1 VTEPVAIVGMGCLVP
16 GAVSPDG
23 FWEGLLEG
31 RSAITAGDAGVFG
44 VDPALVYRA
53 ERGVPD
59 RISCLLG
66 GFIRDLPLDLDGYL
80 VPADRLARVDRLG
93 LWTLDAAR
101 QALRD
106 AGASGAVLG
115 RCGAVLGTLSYP
127 TRTSVAAFGELYDR
141 ALVAALANGRSRGAN
156 GGVRCRPGETMT
168 GGAPAELLAT
178 ALGVEGPR
186 LCLDA
191 ACASSLYAIRI
202 ACDALADGAADLMLA
217 GAVSA
222 AYPLLIALGF
232 SMWQAFPEDG
242 RSSHPLDRSSSGVI
256 TGEGAAMLVLKR
268 LADAEADG
276 DRVHAVIRGVGLSN
290 DGRGRHPLAPN
301 PRGQLLALERAYAAA
316 GIAPDTIGYL
326 ECHATGT
333 PLGDATELDTI
344 ERFFGARTP
353 LLGAVK
359 SNVGHMLTAA
369 GMAAAIKVVRTLQAG
384 VIPPTVGVRDP
395 LVSRGGAAG
404 GERVVTAV
412 REWPGGPPR
421 RGAVNAF
428 GFGGTNA
435 HLILESHAS
444 TAAGAGAPAPAR
456 RAAGSAARG
465 GSGRG
470 IGVAVA
476 GAAVRLGPPRGL
488 PRERWRGL
496 EALID
501 EGLLEPPQGH
511 YLESFEVDGL
521 RLKAPAGGADR
532 PIAQQLLAVDAADR
546 ALRDA
551 GLREGCDAAVVVAM
565 STDLELHQYVARA
578 EVGWRLPAALAAA
591 GIALA
596 PEGLDRAVAAARG
609 ALNDPPGVNRFLSFV
624 GNIMAS
630 RIAALWDL
638 TGPAFTVTTAEGG
651 VDVALKLGER
661 LVASGEAGAAA
672 VVAVDVSGGPEA
684 VLGRAGSV
692 PADVAAALVLRPAG
706 AGGRSSPAPAGV
718 RTALDLARA
727 LDAAGA
733 RAPEPPPAAAATRV
747 RLGGPRIA
755 DALRTALAPARRRG
769 GPAGRRRLAVSA
781 ARSRSALAG
790 RHAEFLDARAA
801 GLRAVALMVP
811 SRTRARPAR
820 AAVVWDEAQLLEF
833 ARGRAAPVLGPEL
846 AAIDGHRRRVRLP
859 MPPYLLV
866 SRVTELDAL
875 PGVLR
880 PSRIT
885 TEYDVPHG
893 AWYGV
898 SGRVPAAIAFESG
911 QCDLLLIAYLGVD
924 LENRGE
930 RVYRLLDCSLTFLG
944 DLPREGDTL
953 RYEIRITRFARNG
966 ATLLFFFEY
975 DCFAGAGKVLEMRD
989 ACAGFFTDEELRSGA
1004 GIVLTAREQAERA
1017 GVAPRRPEGR
1027 TAGRRALE
1035 AADLDLLSAGEAAA
1049 VFGPASDDHGRNPGL
1064 RLAPPAIRMLDRV
1077 TAIDPEG
1084 GPWGLGAIVG
1094 EKDLAPD
1101 DWYFPCHFRDDEVL
1115 AGSLMLEG
1123 CIQLLSVLLLST
1135 GAHVELSGAWFQPV
1149 PGVRERIRCRGQV
1162 TPGDARL
1169 TYRLEVT
1176 ELRGGS
1182 FPRAVANAHILVGD
1196 RIAVAIEGLSVGM
1209 RSAAPPPVLDER
1221 AVLEF
1226 ATGSMAAGL
1235 GSEYEVY
1242 DRPGRRAPR
1251 LPNGP
1256 LLLMS
1261 RVVAVEAEPFD
1272 FRPGCWLRS
1281 EYDVPADPWFR
1292 RESGSPDTP
1301 YSILMELALQPCG
1314 VLSAVLRS
1322 VFLYPDAD
1330 LHFRNLDGSG
1340 RIVRDVD
1347 VRGRTVRTRV
1357 ALTSSTDFQGV
1368 IIQSFAFELGDD
1380 RGVFYEGTAAFGFF
1394 TLEALATQ
1402 VGLDAGA
1409 RVPPWTPGA
1418 HARRAS
1424 PGEIGRPG
1432 GLRIAS
1438 GRLELLDEVVVD
1450 REGGRHGLGHAR
1462 GRAAVRPEAWYF
1474 EAHFHQDP
1482 VMPGSLGVEA
1492 ILQALQAF
1500 AVEAGLGER
1509 FRAPVFAQAL
1519 GHEIVW
1525 KYRGQIVRDDREM
1538 VVEVHVTGVSVADDR
1553 TTVTAE
1559 ASLWKDGLR
1568 IYEVSGAAVAVR
1580 EGP

>member
-23 FWEGLLEG
+23 FWQDLLAG

-44 VDPALVYRA
+44 VDPALVHRA

-59 RISCLLG
+59 HISCLLG
-66 GFIRDLPLDLDGYL
+66 GFIRDPPLDLDGYL

-93 LWTLDAAR
+93 RWALDAAR
-101 QALRD
+101 QALGD
-106 AGASGAVLG
+106 AGASGAALG

-127 TRTSVAAFGELYDR
+127 TRTSVAEFGELYDR
-141 ALVAALANGRSRGAN
+141 ALVAALANGRRRDAEVRAPRRG
-156 GGVRCRPGETMT
+156 PGETMV
-168 GGAPAELLAT
+168 GGAPADLLAA
-178 ALGVEGPR
+178 ALGLGGPR

-222 AYPLLIALGF
+222 AHPLLIALGF

-256 TGEGAAMLVLKR
+256 TGEGAAVLALKR

-276 DRVHAVIRGVGLSN
+276 DRVHAVVRGVGLSN

-301 PRGQLLALERAYAAA
+301 PKGQLLALERAYAAA
-316 GIAPDTIGYL
+316 GVAPDTIGYL

-369 GMAAAIKVVRTLQAG
+369 GMAAAIKVVRALRAG
-384 VIPPTVGVRDP
+384 VIPPTVGVREP
-395 LVSRGGAAG
+395 LASRGGAAG

-412 REWPGGPPR
+412 REWPGGTPR
-421 RGAVNAF
+421 RGGVNAF

-435 HLILESHAS
+435 HLILESHPS
-444 TAAGAGAPAPAR
+444 TAAGADGPGASPRAERRPAR
-456 RAAGSAARG
+456 RAAV
-465 GSGRG
+465 
-470 IGVAVA
+470 VAA
-476 GAAVRLGPPRGL
+476 GAAVRLGPVREL
-488 PRERWRGL
+488 PPERWRGL
-496 EALID
+496 EALIGD
-501 EGLLEPPQGH
+501 GPVAPPPGH
-511 YLESFEVDGL
+511 YLESLEVDGL

-532 PIAQQLLAVDAADR
+532 PIAQQLLAIDAADR

-551 GLREGCDAAVVVAM
+551 GLPEACDAAVVVAM
-565 STDLELHQYVARA
+565 STELELHQYVARA
-578 EVGWRLPAALAAA
+578 EVPWRLPAALAAA
-591 GIALA
+591 GIAL
-596 PEGLDRAVAAARG
+596 PPDELDRAVAAARE

-638 TGPAFTVTTAEGG
+638 TGPAFTVTTSEGG
-651 VDVALKLGER
+651 VEAALRLGER
-661 LVASGEAGAAA
+661 LVASGEAGAAV

-684 VLGRAGSV
+684 VLTRADGV

-706 AGGRSSPAPAGV
+706 VGGRSLPMPAGA

-727 LDAAGA
+727 LEAAGA
-733 RAPEPPPAAAATRV
+733 RTPEPPPAAAATRI
-747 RLGGPRIA
+747 RLGGPRIGDLVRPA
-755 DALRTALAPARRRG
+755 RAPARWRG
-769 GPAGRRRLAVSA
+769 DPPGRRRLAASA

-801 GLRAVALMVP
+801 GMRAVALMAP
-811 SRTRARPAR
+811 SRAPARPAR
-820 AAVVWDEAQLLEF
+820 TPVVWDEAQLLEF
-833 ARGRAAPVLGPEL
+833 ACGRAAPVLGPAL
-846 AAIDGHRRRVRLP
+846 AAVDGHRRRVRLP

-866 SRVTELDAL
+866 SRVTELDAE

-898 SGRVPAAIAFESG
+898 GGRVPAAIAFESG

-930 RVYRLLDCSLTFLG
+930 RVYRLLDCSLNFLG

-953 RYEIRITRFARNG
+953 RYEIRITGFARNG

-975 DCFAGAGKVLEMRD
+975 DCFAGASRVLEMRD

-1004 GIVLTAREQAERA
+1004 GIVLTAREQAARA
-1017 GVAPRRPEGR
+1017 RVAPRRPEGR
-1027 TAGRRALE
+1027 AIGRRALE

-1049 VFGPASDDHGRNPGL
+1049 VFGPAGDDGGRNPGL

-1084 GPWGLGAIVG
+1084 GPWGLGAIAG

-1101 DWYFPCHFRDDEVL
+1101 GWYFPCHFRDDQVL

-1123 CIQLLSVLLLST
+1123 CIQLLCVLLLST
-1135 GAHVELSGAWFQPV
+1135 GAHAGLSGAWFQPV
-1149 PGVRERIRCRGQV
+1149 PGVRQRIRCRGQV
-1162 TPGDARL
+1162 VPGDPRL

-1209 RSAAPPPVLDER
+1209 RSEGPPPLLDEL

-1226 ATGSMAAGL
+1226 STGSMAAGL
-1235 GSEYEVY
+1235 GPVYEVY

-1261 RVVAVEAEPFD
+1261 RVVAVEAEPLD
-1272 FRPGCWLRS
+1272 FRPGSWLRS
-1281 EYDVPADPWFR
+1281 EYDVPAEPWFR

-1330 LHFRNLDGSG
+1330 LRFRNLDGTG

-1357 ALTSSTDFQGV
+1357 ALTGSTDFQGV
-1368 IIQSFAFELGDD
+1368 VIQSFAFELGDD
-1380 RGVFYEGTAAFGFF
+1380 LGVFYEGTAAFGFF
-1394 TLEALATQ
+1394 TPEALATQ
-1402 VGLDAGA
+1402 TGLDGGA
-1409 RVPPWTPGA
+1409 RVPPATPAAG
-1418 HARRAS
+1418 ARRSS

-1432 GLRIAS
+1432 GLRLAS
-1438 GRLELLDEVVVD
+1438 GRLELLDELAVD
-1450 REGGRHGLGHAR
+1450 TAGGRHGLGHVL

-1500 AVEAGLGER
+1500 AAEAGLGDR

-1519 GHEIVW
+1519 DHEIVW
-1525 KYRGQIVRDDREM
+1525 KYRGQIVREDREM
-1538 VVEVHVTGVSVADDR
+1538 AVEVHVTGVSVGDDR

-1568 IYEVSGAAVAVR
+1568 IYEVAGAAVVVR
-1580 EGP
+1580 EAP